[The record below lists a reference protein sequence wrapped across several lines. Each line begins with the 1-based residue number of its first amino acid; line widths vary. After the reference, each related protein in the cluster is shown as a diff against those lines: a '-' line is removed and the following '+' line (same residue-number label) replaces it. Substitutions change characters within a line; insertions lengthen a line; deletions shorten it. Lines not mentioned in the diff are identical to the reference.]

1 MRTAELR
8 ELVQEVLNARRQ
20 GNVHEDTDTITAIL
34 VEMQVGGQATALCA
48 CVGTPH
54 SLLPISCCR
63 IPTFHSCMCGF

>member
-34 VEMQVGGQATALCA
+34 VEMQVGGHPTALRA
-48 CVGTPH
+48 CVGAPQTL
-54 SLLPISCCR
+54 STCR
-63 IPTFHSCMCGF
+63 IFHSWMCGF